1 MGESIVVIGLTMI
14 KVRPGYEK
22 SAYRALQKRNEIKD
36 IYSLFGEFSFFLIM
50 QAEERPMLDRL
61 MTDIRKGDMVI
72 KTSPVMVASDF
83 DHEDSTFSIATER
96 AYS

>member
-1 MGESIVVIGLTMI
+1 MVIGLTMI

-22 SAYRALQKRNEIKD
+22 TAYRALQKRSEIKD

-50 QAEERPMLDRL
+50 QAEERPMLDKL
-61 MTDIRKGDMVI
+61 MTDIRKEDMIV
-72 KTSPVMVASDF
+72 KTSPVMVAVGR
-83 DHEDSTFSIATER
+83 DHADSTFSIAVER

>member
-1 MGESIVVIGLTMI
+1 MVIGLTMI

-22 SAYRALQKRNEIKD
+22 SAYRALQKRSEIKD

-61 MTDIRKGDMVI
+61 MTDIREGDMII
-72 KTSPVMVASDF
+72 KASPVMVASDF
-83 DHEDSTFSIATER
+83 DLEDSTFSIGAER